1 MLDMIINIVGV
12 ILIVL
17 IVWWF
22 WLSKPKALKQTS
34 EVIEVVVENGVYT
47 PAHIEAI
54 LGKPLTLRFVRKDA
68 SPCAEKVIFSDLGIA
83 VDLPLGQA
91 LEIKIPT
98 ENAGSFDFTC
108 QMQMYRGKL
117 TVSK

>member
-1 MLDMIINIVGV
+1 MDMIINIAGI
-12 ILIVL
+12 ILIAV

-22 WLSKPKALKQTS
+22 WLSKPKAIKQTS
-34 EVIEVVVENGVYT
+34 DVIEVVVENGVYT
-47 PAHIEAI
+47 PAHIEAV

-68 SPCAEKVIFSDLGIA
+68 SPCAEKVIFTDLGIA

-98 ENAGSFDFTC
+98 ENVGSFDFTC
-108 QMQMYRGKL
+108 QMQMYRGTLIIK
-117 TVSK
+117 

>member
-1 MLDMIINIVGV
+1 MDIIINIAGIIV
-12 ILIVL
+12 IAI

-22 WLSKPKALKQTS
+22 WLSKPKAIKQTS
-34 EVIEVVVENGVYT
+34 DVIEVVVENGVYT
-47 PAHIEAI
+47 PAHIEAV

-68 SPCAEKVIFSDLGIA
+68 SPCAEKVIFANLGIA

-117 TVSK
+117 TVNK